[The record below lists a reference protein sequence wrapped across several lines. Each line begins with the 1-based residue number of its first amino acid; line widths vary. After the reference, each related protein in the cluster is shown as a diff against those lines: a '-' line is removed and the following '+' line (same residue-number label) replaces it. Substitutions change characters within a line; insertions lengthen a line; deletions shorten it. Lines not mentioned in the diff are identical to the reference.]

1 MRLQVSVEEAVGRRN
16 GGLFSTLA
24 KAARAAARA
33 EGALLLAG
41 GGAVIPGRNNLE
53 VHMPRQIHSMASQT
67 AAYQAAAS
75 EGWLAPRG
83 VAGTLVSIVRVEGLA
98 ALYSGIVPG
107 LQRQMAF
114 SGIRI
119 GAYEPVKQFYMEK
132 SGQTSGLGL
141 MGCRIS
147 AGITTGTLAI
157 LTAQPTD
164 VVKIRMQAAGRK
176 GTYKGVWDAYKTIA
190 RKEGL
195 KNGLYRGTMPNIG
208 RNCIINVAETVVYDS
223 VKEGFIS
230 SGHFVDGFKCH
241 LASAAVAGVTATLVA
256 SPVDVIKT
264 RFVDNVFS
272 PYSLVDL
279 TF

>member
-1 MRLQVSVEEAVGRRN
+1 MSVEEAVVQRN
-16 GGLFSTLA
+16 GGIFSTLA

-53 VHMPRQIHSMASQT
+53 VHMPRQIHSMASQS

-164 VVKIRMQAAGRK
+164 VVKIRMQASGRK

-264 RFVDNVFS
+264 RFLDYIFS
-272 PYSLVDL
+272 SHSL
-279 TF
+279 